1 MPTRAPL
8 SLLLLAAILF
18 ASSAQAGVEAFIETR
33 QYHVPERG
41 PRIEVNLAF
50 MGGSLAHPVN
60 AHGFMQAHAGVL
72 VTLERDSTIVVFAKS
87 EVHGPERTDS
97 TFADFLHQE
106 YLQVEPGSY
115 DLVIELSDRSLPD
128 QAPTVYRS
136 PLVVRAPE
144 EGVFFSDILLAERIE
159 PAPDDAAARNG
170 YVTVP
175 LVSTYFPAELDRLN
189 FYAEVYG
196 TEARFGPEGQY
207 ALSYQIEQFENKR
220 VFGAFKKVQ
229 RATARPVEVVIAS
242 FDIGVLPTGNYLLS
256 LEVRDREGMLQ
267 GRTEQFFQ
275 RNNPV
280 AYDIAD
286 MQRVQVN
293 NTFAD
298 AVNDA
303 DTLAEF
309 IRSMRPI
316 GDDLERKV
324 IDDRLKDQD
333 LDLMKRFFYSFWYN
347 RNGSDPE
354 SAWQSYH
361 REVVKVNKLYG
372 TRIKKGY
379 ETDRGQI
386 HLKYGPPNSIM
397 DRPNEMDAYPYQIWH
412 YYKAGQYNNRRFVF
426 YLPDL
431 VSNDYELIHSDMRGE
446 VQNPRWNQI
455 IHSRNVPMNNVDVQ
469 PVNSESGIRADEFYE
484 MPR

>member
-1 MPTRAPL
+1 MLL
-8 SLLLLAAILF
+8 SGY
-18 ASSAQAGVEAFIETR
+18 AQAGVEAFIETR
-33 QYHVPERG
+33 QYFVPERG

-50 MGGSLAHPVN
+50 MGASLSHPAN
-60 AHGFMQAHAGVL
+60 THGFLQAHVGVL
-72 VTLERDSTIVVFAKS
+72 VTLEQDSAIVVFAKS
-87 EVHGPERTDS
+87 DVHGPERLDS
-97 TFADFLHQE
+97 TYMDFLHQE
-106 YLQVEPGSY
+106 YLQVGPGSY
-115 DLVIELSDRSLPD
+115 DLTIELRDLSLPD
-128 QAPTVYRS
+128 QPPTVYRS

-144 EGVFFSDILLAERIE
+144 AGVHFSDILLAERIT
-159 PAPDDAAARNG
+159 PAPEDPSARNG

-175 LVSTYFPAELDRLN
+175 LVSTYYPAALDRLN
-189 FYAEVYG
+189 FYAEIYG
-196 TEARFGPEGQY
+196 TEKQFGADGAF

-220 VFGAFKKVQ
+220 VFGAYKKVQ
-229 RATARPVEVVIAS
+229 RATAQPVQVVIAS
-242 FDIGVLPTGNYLLS
+242 FDIGGLPTGNYLLS
-256 LEVRDREGMLQ
+256 VEVRDREGMLQ
-267 GRTEQFFQ
+267 GRAEQFFQ

-280 AYDIAD
+280 AYDLAD
-286 MQRVQVN
+286 MRTVQVG

-298 AVNDA
+298 AINDT

-324 IDDRLKDQD
+324 IDDRLKDED

-347 RNGSDPE
+347 RNAVDPA
-354 SAWQSYH
+354 SAWDSYY

-379 ETDRGQI
+379 ETDRGQV

-455 IHSRNVPMNNVDVQ
+455 IHSRNVPMNNVDVS
-469 PVNSESGIRADEFYE
+469 PVNSQSGIRADEFYE